1 MDHTLTSPNP
11 QSGGGFGFAIAAS
24 SRIVV
29 VGEVPETAGGQFL
42 TGHAYIFDAHT
53 GRLIRTLASPN
64 DQSGGAFGG
73 SVAAYGNIAVVGAVF
88 ETVNGQNN
96 AGHAYEF
103 NAETGALMST
113 LTSPNPQPQGSFG
126 SAVAVTDSIIVV
138 GALGEGGFAGRAYT
152 FNPTTGS
159 LIASLTSPNE
169 QSEGLFGRAVA
180 ASGSVVVVGAPI
192 ETVGGHFNAGHAYAF
207 DAETGT
213 LVSTL
218 TSPSPQSQDM
228 FGTSVAAI
236 GNTVVVGA
244 PGYGLSQ
251 QSSAGY
257 AYLFDARSG
266 LFIGTVTSPNA
277 SPAGEFGYSIAAR
290 GNILVVGAP
299 GETVNGRFGAG
310 HAYAFNMDTSTLIS
324 VMASPNPQF
333 GGVFGLSV
341 ATSSNIVAVGAP
353 QETVNGDAY
362 AGRTY
367 TF

>member
-1 MDHTLTSPNP
+1 
-11 QSGGGFGFAIAAS
+11 
-24 SRIVV
+24 
-29 VGEVPETAGGQFL
+29 
-42 TGHAYIFDAHT
+42 
-53 GRLIRTLASPN
+53 
-64 DQSGGAFGG
+64 
-73 SVAAYGNIAVVGAVF
+73 
-88 ETVNGQNN
+88 
-96 AGHAYEF
+96 
-103 NAETGALMST
+103 
-113 LTSPNPQPQGSFG
+113 
-126 SAVAVTDSIIVV
+126 
-138 GALGEGGFAGRAYT
+138 
-152 FNPTTGS
+152 
-159 LIASLTSPNE
+159 
-169 QSEGLFGRAVA
+169 
-180 ASGSVVVVGAPI
+180 
-192 ETVGGHFNAGHAYAF
+192 
-207 DAETGT
+207 
-213 LVSTL
+213 
-218 TSPSPQSQDM
+218 M